1 MDSPL
6 FRCKKF
12 HVNQSGAA
20 HPIGTDSILIGAW
33 ADLTDV
39 QNVLDIGTGTGI
51 IALIMAQR
59 LSQHQVDYKVDA
71 VEIDTQSAQCA
82 KGNFESSVWHK
93 HLTIN
98 AVSIQE
104 FTKNRPLGCYDL
116 IISNP
121 PFFNNSLL
129 SPNLERQQAR
139 STVTLNFEDLLN
151 VVLALLSPKGR
162 FCVILPTVEGR
173 QLYEM
178 AACMG
183 LYYTA
188 ITAVTGKEG
197 KPTERLMIQLE
208 RNPYFHRKDRLVIY
222 GLDGKHTK
230 DYQDLTKDFYL

>member
-39 QNVLDIGTGTGI
+39 RKVLDIGTGTGI
-51 IALIMAQR
+51 IALMMAQR
-59 LSQHQVDYKVDA
+59 LSDQADYSVDA
-71 VEIDTQSAQCA
+71 VEIDANSAQCA
-82 KGNFESSVWHK
+82 QENFMASPWNK
-93 HLTIN
+93 HLAIN
-98 AVSIQE
+98 TLSIQE
-104 FTKNRPLGCYDL
+104 FAQSRPLSQYDL

-139 STVTLNFEDLLN
+139 STVTLNFEDLLKA
-151 VVLALLSPKGR
+151 VSTLLSPKGR
-162 FCVILPTVEGR
+162 FCVILPTTEGR

-188 ITAVTGKEG
+188 ITAVIGKEG

-208 RNPYFHRKDRLVIY
+208 RNPYFQKKERLVIY

-230 DYQDLTKDFYL
+230 DYLDLTKDFYL

>member
-39 QNVLDIGTGTGI
+39 RKVLDIGTGTGI
-51 IALIMAQR
+51 IALMMAQR
-59 LSQHQVDYKVDA
+59 LSDQADYSVDA
-71 VEIDTQSAQCA
+71 VEIDANAAQCA
-82 KGNFESSVWHK
+82 QENFMASPWNK
-93 HLTIN
+93 HLAIN
-98 AVSIQE
+98 TLSIQE
-104 FTKNRPLGCYDL
+104 FAQSRPLSQYDL

-151 VVLALLSPKGR
+151 AVSTLLRPKGR
-162 FCVILPTVEGR
+162 FCVILPTLEGR

-188 ITAVTGKEG
+188 ITAVIGKEG

-208 RNPYFHRKDRLVIY
+208 RNPYFHKKDRLVIY

>member
-39 QNVLDIGTGTGI
+39 RKVLDIGTGTGI
-51 IALIMAQR
+51 IALMMAQR
-59 LSQHQVDYKVDA
+59 LSDQTDYSVDA
-71 VEIDTQSAQCA
+71 VEIDANAAQCA
-82 KGNFESSVWHK
+82 QENFMASPWNK
-93 HLTIN
+93 HLAIN
-98 AVSIQE
+98 TLSIQE
-104 FTKNRPLGCYDL
+104 FAQSRPLSQYDL

-151 VVLALLSPKGR
+151 AVSTLLRPKGR
-162 FCVILPTVEGR
+162 FCVILPTLEGR

-188 ITAVTGKEG
+188 ITAVIGKEG

-208 RNPYFHRKDRLVIY
+208 RNPYFHKKDRLVIY

>member
-39 QNVLDIGTGTGI
+39 RKVLDIGTGTGI
-51 IALIMAQR
+51 IALMMAQR
-59 LSQHQVDYKVDA
+59 LSDQTDYSVDA
-71 VEIDTQSAQCA
+71 VEIDANAAQCA
-82 KGNFESSVWHK
+82 QENFMASPWNK
-93 HLTIN
+93 HLAIN
-98 AVSIQE
+98 TLSIQE
-104 FTKNRPLGCYDL
+104 FAQSRPLSQYDL

-151 VVLALLSPKGR
+151 AVSTLLSPKGR
-162 FCVILPTVEGR
+162 FCVILPTLEGR

-188 ITAVTGKEG
+188 ITAVIGKEG

-208 RNPYFHRKDRLVIY
+208 RNPYFHKKDRLVIY

>member
-39 QNVLDIGTGTGI
+39 RKVLDIGTGTGI
-51 IALIMAQR
+51 IALMMAQR
-59 LSQHQVDYKVDA
+59 LSDQADYSVDA
-71 VEIDTQSAQCA
+71 VEIDANSAQCA
-82 KGNFESSVWHK
+82 QENFMASPWNK
-93 HLTIN
+93 HLAIN
-98 AVSIQE
+98 TLSIQE
-104 FTKNRPLGCYDL
+104 FAQSRPLSQYDL

-139 STVTLNFEDLLN
+139 STVTLNFEDLLKA
-151 VVLALLSPKGR
+151 VSTLLSPKGR
-162 FCVILPTVEGR
+162 FCVILPTAEGR

-188 ITAVTGKEG
+188 ITAVIGKEG

-208 RNPYFHRKDRLVIY
+208 RNPYFQKKERLVIY

-230 DYQDLTKDFYL
+230 DYLDLTKDFYL

>member
-39 QNVLDIGTGTGI
+39 RKVLDIGTGTGI
-51 IALIMAQR
+51 IALMMAQR
-59 LSQHQVDYKVDA
+59 LSDQIDYSVDA
-71 VEIDTQSAQCA
+71 VEIDANAAQCA
-82 KGNFESSVWHK
+82 QENFMASPWNK
-93 HLTIN
+93 HLAIN
-98 AVSIQE
+98 TLSIQE
-104 FTKNRPLGCYDL
+104 FAQSRPLSQYDL

-151 VVLALLSPKGR
+151 AVSTLLSPKGR
-162 FCVILPTVEGR
+162 FCVILPTLEGR

-188 ITAVTGKEG
+188 ITAVIGKEG

-208 RNPYFHRKDRLVIY
+208 RNPYFHKKDRLVIY

>member
-39 QNVLDIGTGTGI
+39 RKVLDIGTGTGI
-51 IALIMAQR
+51 IALMMAQR
-59 LSQHQVDYKVDA
+59 LSDQADYWVDA
-71 VEIDTQSAQCA
+71 VEIDANSARCA
-82 KGNFESSVWHK
+82 EENFKASPWNK

-98 AVSIQE
+98 TLSIQE
-104 FTKNRPLGCYDL
+104 FAKSMPLSHYDL

-151 VVLALLSPKGR
+151 AVLTLLSPKGR
-162 FCVILPTVEGR
+162 FCVILPTLEGR

-188 ITAVTGKEG
+188 ITAVVGKEG
-197 KPTERLMIQLE
+197 KPTERLLIQLT
-208 RNPYFHRKDRLVIY
+208 RNPYFQKKGRLVIY
-222 GLDGKHTK
+222 GSDGKHTK

>member
-39 QNVLDIGTGTGI
+39 RKVLDIGTGTGI
-51 IALIMAQR
+51 IALMMAQR
-59 LSQHQVDYKVDA
+59 LSDQADYSVDA
-71 VEIDTQSAQCA
+71 VEIDANAAQCA
-82 KGNFESSVWHK
+82 QENFMASPWNK
-93 HLTIN
+93 HLAIN
-98 AVSIQE
+98 TLSIQE
-104 FTKNRPLGCYDL
+104 FAQSRPLSQYDL

-151 VVLALLSPKGR
+151 AVSTLLSPKGR
-162 FCVILPTVEGR
+162 FCVILPTLEGR

-188 ITAVTGKEG
+188 ITAVIGKEG

-208 RNPYFHRKDRLVIY
+208 RNPYFHKKDRLVIY

>member
-39 QNVLDIGTGTGI
+39 RKVLDIGTGTGI
-51 IALIMAQR
+51 IALMMAQR
-59 LSQHQVDYKVDA
+59 LSDQIDYSVDA
-71 VEIDTQSAQCA
+71 VEIDANAAQCA
-82 KGNFESSVWHK
+82 QENFMASPWNK
-93 HLTIN
+93 HLAIN
-98 AVSIQE
+98 TLSIQE
-104 FTKNRPLGCYDL
+104 FAQSRPLSQYDL

-151 VVLALLSPKGR
+151 AVSTLLSPKGR
-162 FCVILPTVEGR
+162 FCVILPTLEGR

-208 RNPYFHRKDRLVIY
+208 RNPYFHKKDRLVIY